1 MVGLV
6 SHEKSNRNQIYKYVG
21 KTNSMLRTVTVALS
35 ALEVNAHQK
44 LLEDLDEV
52 NINKHNY
59 VRNNLLKA
67 ELNNDQIFRT
77 REASDIPTIDLD
89 ELMAELHSNTA
100 TVVEVTSPAR
110 EVNNPFV
117 ISIDDD
123 DLPF

>member
-1 MVGLV
+1 
-6 SHEKSNRNQIYKYVG
+6 
-21 KTNSMLRTVTVALS
+21 MLRTVTVALS

-100 TVVEVTSPAR
+100 TVVEVTSPPEKLTTHLLLVSMMMICHFNLLKAIFKI
-110 EVNNPFV
+110 VV
-117 ISIDDD
+117 
-123 DLPF
+123 